1 MKKGTG
7 LKITGIILIV
17 LQIVSLTG
25 NAKMGVKLYQIA
37 SLYDIVFLLSYFLVG
52 IIGLILF
59 VWGCIIA
66 TRRENQ
72 TDTIIKEIELT
83 EEEKEKEKQKQNKND
98 LIKYALI
105 ATIIVLLAIIILLLI
120 VLNTKDINS
129 NHENMSSIPTQS
141 QQTSTSSSIL
151 ESSSEAPTSS
161 QNIVINKNDLDN
173 WGDFSSIHKLRT
185 HCSRNLENPKYVLVS
200 VEGLV
205 VRNAMNQVY
214 IIDEPE
220 SQGVR
225 WRRAIKNQVASDLLD
240 EANDFMVVS
249 MKDDTKNRVITGDY
263 IKLSGVLDTENLTI
277 IDAEYKMIKAFE

>member
-7 LKITGIILIV
+7 LKIIGTILIV
-17 LQIVSLTG
+17 LQIISLIG
-25 NAKMGVKLYQIA
+25 NAKMGVKPFPAA
-37 SLYDIVFLLSYFLVG
+37 SLYDFTYLIGYFLVG

-59 VWGCIIA
+59 VCRFIIA
-66 TRRENQ
+66 TRREKQ

-83 EEEKEKEKQKQNKND
+83 EEEKEKQKQKQNKND

-120 VLNTKDINS
+120 VLNTKDTNS

-161 QNIVINKNDLDN
+161 PNIVINKNDLDN

-205 VRNAMNQVY
+205 VRDAFNQVY
-214 IIDEPE
+214 IIDEPAY
-220 SQGVR
+220 QGFK
-225 WRRAIKNQVASDLLD
+225 WRGAIREQIALDLLE
-240 EANDFMVVS
+240 EADDFIIVS

-263 IKLSGVLDTENLTI
+263 IKLSGVLDTENLI
-277 IDAEYKMIKAFE
+277 IMDAEYKMIKAFE

>member
-7 LKITGIILIV
+7 LKIIGIILIV
-17 LQIVSLTG
+17 FQIISLIG
-25 NAKMGVKLYQIA
+25 NAKMGVKPFPVA
-37 SLYDIVFLLSYFLVG
+37 SLYDFTYLIGYFLVG

-59 VWGCIIA
+59 VCGCIIA
-66 TRRENQ
+66 TRKEKQ
-72 TDTIIKEIELT
+72 TDTIIKQIKLT
-83 EEEKEKEKQKQNKND
+83 EEEKEKQKQNKND

-120 VLNTKDINS
+120 VLNTKDTNS

-173 WGDFSSIHKLRT
+173 WGEFSSIHKLRT

-205 VRNAMNQVY
+205 VRDAFNQVY
-214 IIDEPE
+214 IIDEPA
-220 SQGVR
+220 SQGVK
-225 WRRAIKNQVASDLLD
+225 WRRAIREQIALDLLE
-240 EANDFMVVS
+240 EADDFIIVS

-263 IKLSGVLDTENLTI
+263 IKLSGVLDTDNLI
-277 IDAEYKMIKAFE
+277 IMDAEYKMIKAFE